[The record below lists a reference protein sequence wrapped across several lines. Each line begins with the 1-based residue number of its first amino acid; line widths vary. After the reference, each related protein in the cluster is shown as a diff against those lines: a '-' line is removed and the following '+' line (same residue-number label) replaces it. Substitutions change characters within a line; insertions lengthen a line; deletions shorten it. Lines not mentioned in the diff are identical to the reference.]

1 VSSVF
6 SLPPQRDLPPGRSA
20 QRAQHLRTEIASARS
35 GSLLRPTRV
44 LVLAALGLLAVLLAT
59 PAFGLRDRVV
69 HLFAADEQQP
79 PELIRRYFRNQ
90 APASRGTDS
99 ASLPAKARVAL
110 AASVPGF
117 GNRTLWV
124 APTKAGGYCSTWL
137 GCDARRVVP
146 FRASI
151 AIAGPTSRNSAPAPR
166 SSNVHVFI
174 SGQTI
179 LHSAATA
186 VIAFEDGDAEQARIV
201 WVARPIDAGF
211 FFYVLPKAHW
221 KVGER
226 PVAIVL
232 HDAKGKQLARDTK
245 AARDFRDAQR
255 SGLAPPPESSHWL
268 WFALAIGVAVVVA
281 AAPLARRRR

>member
-6 SLPPQRDLPPGRSA
+6 SLPPQRDLPPARLT
-20 QRAQHLRTEIASARS
+20 QRAQHLRTEIAGARS

-44 LVLAALGLLAVLLAT
+44 LVFAALVLLAVLLAT

-69 HLFAADEQQP
+69 HLFGADEQQP
-79 PELIRRYFRNQ
+79 PELIQRYFRNQ
-90 APASRGTDS
+90 APGARGTDS
-99 ASLPAKARVAL
+99 ASLSGKARVAL

-146 FRASI
+146 FRASM
-151 AIAGPTSRNSAPAPR
+151 AIAGPTSRNSQPTPG
-166 SSNVHVFI
+166 SSNVHVFF
-174 SGQTI
+174 SGQTN
-179 LHSAATA
+179 LHKAATA
-186 VIAFEDGDAEQARIV
+186 VIAFEDGDPGQARIV

-232 HDAKGKQLARDTK
+232 HDAKGNELARDTK
-245 AARDFRDAQR
+245 VARDFRAAQR
-255 SGLAPPPESSHWL
+255 SGLAPPPESSNWL
-268 WFALAIGVAVVVA
+268 WFALAIGLVVVVA